1 MDNNKLICKACGNDS
16 FSEGKLDGYAALRPV
31 DKFFSSG
38 SALIFTLCQKCG
50 EVASI
55 KAEKPHKFTSSI

>member
-55 KAEKPHKFTSSI
+55 KS